1 MSDDRRFVV
10 LQRGKQESIYIG
22 DDLQVVVV
30 DIVGDLVRLG
40 IEAPLSSMEDPVT
53 ESASVRD
60 TSKQASGD

>member
-40 IEAPLSSMEDPVT
+40 IEAPANSKEDPVT

-60 TSKQASGD
+60 ARKQACGD